1 MRPYLLVKV
10 TMKMEGKLYRSATLH
25 TLITVDLLSIADRI
39 PADDSPAG
47 RTLEAF
53 HQFAVQQQV

>member
-10 TMKMEGKLYRSATLH
+10 TMRTEGKLCRFATLH
-25 TLITVDLLSIADRI
+25 ALITVDLLSVADWV
-39 PADDSPAG
+39 PANDSPAG

-53 HQFAVQQQV
+53 HQLMVQ